1 MPFLYSNIF
10 QNSIKI
16 NIQMSISPP
25 ILEGNSQNNSP
36 LGFISIDDD
45 HLYQVDIL
53 QDNSRI
59 VITCKNTININNEKN
74 IYSCKLNLE
83 EIQRKFSCDN
93 FTNFIEQMKRNMNMN
108 LSKVQKKDNY
118 LLLFFLVEGKNDYQH
133 LKLFE
138 EKEEVRNEIEIKT
151 LKDAIDIINT
161 LKKDIKFLKNE
172 INNLNKKNKY
182 FEDYI
187 NKMNLNFFYNSFDTK
202 AYRLE
207 SIFNN
212 LKSKEIMKTRGEFH
226 LINDGIKHLFNKNI
240 NSLEC
245 IFLAN
250 ENDFEKSIQTL
261 QSLYNY
267 SQNLIILILTK
278 DDRRFGKFGFCSI
291 IIGSPMNNFAEGF
304 SQNNFN
310 FNQNYDVNKDFVFS
324 LNESQIYYYNDE
336 SNIKPFFTLSYDVN
350 RQSLY
355 GNEDTINSENLN
367 QANQNTTSGININFQ
382 TQQINNNQIATN
394 QASKN
399 NNRFMTH
406 NNFNN
411 NLFINLNLK
420 EFKLSGKKEFNIK
433 KLEVYKINMIKQ

>member
-1 MPFLYSNIF
+1 MPFLYSYIF

-93 FTNFIEQMKRNMNMN
+93 FTNFSEQMKRNMNMN

-355 GNEDTINSENLN
+355 GNEDTINSQNLN